1 MSSFSVNLNLRHNGL
16 LSLKLFLDFFV
27 IIVVVVE
34 FIDDLIGVKTK

>member
-1 MSSFSVNLNLRHNGL
+1 MSSFSVNLNLRQNGL